1 MVRDPMGLLFW
12 KNDRKIDA
20 FANALAN
27 DLYSFVRPEMA
38 RDHFQGRLRDSK
50 KKQHKV
56 EQRLSG
62 MIYEMKKFIDANS
75 LGIYGKARLQKQ
87 FSDRLTELGYD
98 ASVTRQ
104 LVETILLRNL

>member
-1 MVRDPMGLLFW
+1 MGLFFR
-12 KNDRKIDA
+12 KTNKKIDA
-20 FANALAN
+20 FATALAN
-27 DLYSFVRPEMA
+27 ELYSYVTPDVV
-38 RDHFQGRLRDSK
+38 RDHFQGRLRDHK

-62 MIYEMKKFIDANS
+62 MMYEMKKFIDANS

-104 LVETILLRNL
+104 LVETMLLRNL